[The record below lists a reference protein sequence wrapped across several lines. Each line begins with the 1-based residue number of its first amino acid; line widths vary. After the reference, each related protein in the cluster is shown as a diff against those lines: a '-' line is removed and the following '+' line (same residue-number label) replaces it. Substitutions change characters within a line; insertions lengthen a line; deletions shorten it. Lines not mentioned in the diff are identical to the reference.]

1 MWDICKE
8 FWSFENF
15 SSTNFKMGQNFV
27 LCKKS
32 GSQIWVF
39 WIFTNLF
46 KNLLYDEPDCNF
58 PALSPILSE
67 SAIISFHQSNSIF
80 SFLFFPFSLFPSQA
94 TSFHLCYFFY
104 FFLFSPFC
112 VFDQKPART
121 FLHLFLFCIFPFVF
135 YVFFLFYIFKNLL
148 PLICLLNTHNC
159 PF

>member
-94 TSFHLCYFFY
+94 TSFHLCYFFFIFSY
-104 FFLFSPFC
+104 FLLFVFLTRNQQEHFFIFSSF
-112 VFDQKPART
+112 VFSLLYFMFFSSFIFLRT
-121 FLHLFLFCIFPFVF
+121 F
-135 YVFFLFYIFKNLL
+135 
-148 PLICLLNTHNC
+148 CLLYA
-159 PF
+159 F

>member
-94 TSFHLCYFFY
+94 TSFHLCYFFL
-104 FFLFSPFC
+104 FFLIFSFLCFWPETSKNISSSFPLLYFPFC
-112 VFDQKPART
+112 ILCF
-121 FLHLFLFCIFPFVF
+121 FP
-135 YVFFLFYIFKNLL
+135 LL
-148 PLICLLNTHNC
+148 Y
-159 PF
+159 F